1 MVEIVIEKP
10 LPPDAGDHGAEDR
23 SHPEQR
29 QQTLIQADA
38 AEAGEGDQD
47 EQADSKPNQDLGRSQ
62 SSRQV
67 RPMLHGGPASGEIAA
82 ADRLVESVGAP
93 RCARHAGPA

>member
-10 LPPDAGDHGAEDR
+10 LPPDGRDQGAEDR

-38 AEAGEGDQD
+38 AEACEGDQD
-47 EQADSKPNQDLGRSQ
+47 EQADAKSYQDLGRSQ
-62 SSRQV
+62 PSSQV
-67 RPMLHGGPASGEIAA
+67 WPCLLYTSDA
-82 ADRLVESVGAP
+82 ADE
-93 RCARHAGPA
+93 